1 MLKKQKYLRTM
12 LSIVATTQ
20 TPGHASRSPNRTQY
34 TVDALIALLKA
45 NCWIFFPFERQ
56 KTKSVCLMEKD
67 ESYKFDFFIF
77 RHAWE
82 IMTDKEMRLNPVKYH
97 KIS

>member
-34 TVDALIALLKA
+34 TVDTLIAFALKA
-45 NCWIFFPFERQ
+45 NC
-56 KTKSVCLMEKD
+56 
-67 ESYKFDFFIF
+67 
-77 RHAWE
+77 
-82 IMTDKEMRLNPVKYH
+82 
-97 KIS
+97 